1 MAKQSESITHL
12 ATCAGQY
19 SDMHNVGSIFGIF
32 VALIQLS
39 DKMRNTIFFII
50 IYD

>member
-1 MAKQSESITHL
+1 MAKQSESITHF